1 MPTITLNLPE
11 TLWNQLQSYRQGRGA
26 ALGIP
31 VIDERLAIQQLL
43 LFGLAGLPGQAGQA
57 GQADSMDQ
65 PGLAGVEYRPG
76 QAVPAGLSNPARHVV
91 EELERAVRG
100 VGQKFPVS
108 DGFMAARKAAN
119 GPQTEASEQRV
130 GLRRP
135 HFSAAHSLPESGSNA
150 SARHGSCFAELS

>member
-43 LFGLAGLPGQAGQA
+43 LFGLAG
-57 GQADSMDQ
+57 QADSMDQ

-100 VGQKFPVS
+100 GGQKFPVS

-119 GPQTEASEQRV
+119 GPQTEASDQRV

-135 HFSAAHSLPESGSNA
+135 HFSAAQSLPESGSSA
-150 SARHGSCFAELS
+150 SARHGSC

>member
-43 LFGLAGLPGQAGQA
+43 LFGLA

-119 GPQTEASEQRV
+119 GPQTEASDQRV

-135 HFSAAHSLPESGSNA
+135 HFSAAHSLPESGSSA
-150 SARHGSCFAELS
+150 SARHGSC